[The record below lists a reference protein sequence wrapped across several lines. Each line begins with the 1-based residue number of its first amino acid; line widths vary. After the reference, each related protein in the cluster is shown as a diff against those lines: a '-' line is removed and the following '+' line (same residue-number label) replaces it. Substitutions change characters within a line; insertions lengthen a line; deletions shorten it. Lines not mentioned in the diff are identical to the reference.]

1 MAKLFLKIYDYF
13 AVNRKVFFTVFI
25 LLFVVT
31 GFFALKIKPEED
43 ISKILPKD
51 RQSEKMNEI
60 LRNARFADKLVLMI
74 SMKDN
79 NRLSRENLASFSD
92 SFVADLRSQ
101 YPELIHSVDEKIN
114 DNLVPQLIS
123 IVTDHLPIFLEPED
137 YNHIDSLKNPEKLKE
152 ILTKVVQK

>member
-51 RQSEKMNEI
+51 RQSEKLNEI
-60 LRNARFADKLVLMI
+60 LQNARFADKLVLMV
-74 SMKDN
+74 SMKDSTH
-79 NRLSRENLASFSD
+79 LSPETLAAFSD
-92 SFVADLRSQ
+92 SFSSNLRNQ
-101 YPELIHSVDEKIN
+101 YPQLIHSVDE
-114 DNLVPQLIS
+114 QL
-123 IVTDHLPIFLEPED
+123 
-137 YNHIDSLKNPEKLKE
+137 NDSLA
-152 ILTKVVQK
+152 

>member
-51 RQSEKMNEI
+51 RQSEKLNEI
-60 LRNARFADKLVLMI
+60 LRNARFADKLVLII
-74 SMKDN
+74 SLKDS
-79 NRLSRENLASFSD
+79 SRSSPETLVSFSD
-92 SFVADLRSQ
+92 SFTSRLIRQ
-101 YPELIHSVDEKIN
+101 HPELI
-114 DNLVPQLIS
+114 
-123 IVTDHLPIFLEPED
+123 
-137 YNHIDSLKNPEKLKE
+137 
-152 ILTKVVQK
+152 